1 MKKILTFG
9 VLILTTAAATY
20 ILLHD
25 HFTGRF
31 PWDQP
36 QAENEIHVTIHS
48 EILHQERAIIV
59 RLPHD
64 YDSMAKYP
72 VMYVLDGS
80 SEDKDIACK
89 FEVLSSAGY
98 TPKTIVVGIP
108 NMTAENRQRN
118 LTPPFMR
125 IDVEDIKSPLGG
137 GDQFLSFMESELFPF
152 IENNYPASQVRLF
165 HGNSR
170 GGLLVM
176 YSLLYKPGLFQARF
190 CYSTPFWRQDNILVS
205 KVSSFLNS
213 KDTLQTFLYMS
224 AGANE
229 TDNIRNGLERM
240 KKTFEEKAPAGLTWY
255 SDYTPKAVHENNS
268 RISTAAAI
276 AKWSEYLKQ

>member
-9 VLILTTAAATY
+9 ALILTTTAITY

-31 PWDQP
+31 PWGQP

-48 EILHQERAIIV
+48 DILGQERDIII

-64 YDSMAKYP
+64 YDSTAKYP
-72 VMYVLDGS
+72 VMYALDGS
-80 SEDKDIACK
+80 SEDKDIAYK

-125 IDVEDIKSPLGG
+125 IDVEDIKSPLGE

-176 YSLLYKPGLFQARF
+176 YSLLYKPDLFQARF

-213 KDTLQTFLYMS
+213 KDTLHTFLYMS

-229 TDNIRNGLERM
+229 TENIRNGLERM
-240 KKTFEEKAPAGLTWY
+240 KKTFEELAPAGLTWY
-255 SDYTPKAVHENNS
+255 SDYIPKAVHGNNA

>member
-9 VLILTTAAATY
+9 ALTLATAAITY

-25 HFTGRF
+25 HFTGHF

-36 QAENEIHVTIHS
+36 QAENGIHVTIHS
-48 EILHQERAIIV
+48 EILGQEREIVV
-59 RLPHD
+59 RLPRN
-64 YDSMAKYP
+64 YDSTAKYP
-72 VMYVLDGS
+72 TMYVLDGS
-80 SEDKDIACK
+80 SDDKDIANK

-125 IDVEDIKSPLGG
+125 MDVENATSQLGG

-176 YSLLYKPGLFQARF
+176 YSLLYRADLFQARF

-205 KVSSFLNS
+205 KVSEFLGS
-213 KDTLQTFLYMS
+213 KDTLDTFLYMC
-224 AGANE
+224 AGTNE
-229 TDNIRNGLERM
+229 TENIRNGLERM
-240 KKTFEEKAPAGLTWY
+240 KKTFEENAPAGLIWH
-255 SDYTPKAVHENNS
+255 SDFTPKAVHQDNA

-276 AKWSEYLKQ
+276 GKWSEYLKQ